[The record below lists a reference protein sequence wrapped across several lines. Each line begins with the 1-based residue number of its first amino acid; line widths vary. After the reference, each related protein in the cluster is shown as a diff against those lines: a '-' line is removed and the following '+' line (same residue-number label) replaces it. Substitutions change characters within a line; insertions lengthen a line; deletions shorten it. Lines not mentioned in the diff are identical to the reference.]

1 MTQHLQGRPSTVSE
15 CESGEHSSPLS
26 RGPEVTE
33 VDHAASDIEVLQEA
47 TRLLAGIA
55 LRSVDLLHGAVTLPQ
70 YRVLAV
76 LADLGEV
83 RSARVADALGLEA
96 STVTRVVDRLAAAGH
111 VSRSSDPTN
120 RSAVTLRLTAS
131 GRDLVEQVV
140 SWRLRELERILL
152 CLTPAD
158 RIALTSGLALL
169 VDVAGEGYGARA
181 VHRLPL

>member
-1 MTQHLQGRPSTVSE
+1 MTPELDRGPQ
-15 CESGEHSSPLS
+15 SGE
-26 RGPEVTE
+26 PEVTE
-33 VDHAASDIEVLQEA
+33 TDHAASDVDVLQEA

-55 LRSVDLLHGAVTLPQ
+55 LRSVEVLHGAVTLPQ

-96 STVTRVVDRLAAAGH
+96 STVTRLVDRLAAAGH
-111 VSRSSDPTN
+111 VSRSDDPTN
-120 RSAVTLRLTAS
+120 RSAVTLQLTAS

-140 SWRLRELERILL
+140 SWRLRELRRILL
-152 CLTPAD
+152 CLEPAD
-158 RIALTSGLALL
+158 RITLTSSLALL
-169 VDVAGEGYGARA
+169 VDVAGEGYGARD

>member
-1 MTQHLQGRPSTVSE
+1 VIE
-15 CESGEHSSPLS
+15 A
-26 RGPEVTE
+26 
-33 VDHAASDIEVLQEA
+33 DHAESDVEVLQEA

-55 LRSVDLLHGAVTLPQ
+55 LRSVEVLHGAVTLPQ

-83 RSARVADALGLEA
+83 RSARVAEALGLEA
-96 STVTRVVDRLAAAGH
+96 STVTRLVDRLAAAGH

-120 RSAVTLRLTAS
+120 RSALTLQLTAS

-158 RIALTSGLALL
+158 RIALTSSLGLL
-169 VDVAGEGYGARA
+169 VEVAGERYGARA
-181 VHRLPL
+181 MHRLPL

>member
-1 MTQHLQGRPSTVSE
+1 VGMTPELDRRPLT
-15 CESGEHSSPLS
+15 G
-26 RGPEVTE
+26 GPEVTE
-33 VDHAASDIEVLQEA
+33 ADHTSSDVEVLQEA
-47 TRLLAGIA
+47 TRLLAGVA
-55 LRSVDLLHGAVTLPQ
+55 LRSVEVLHGAVTLPQ
-70 YRVLAV
+70 YRALAV

-96 STVTRVVDRLAAAGH
+96 STVTRLVDRLAAAGH

-120 RSAVTLRLTAS
+120 RSAVTLQLTAS
-131 GRDLVEQVV
+131 GRALVEQVV
-140 SWRLRELERILL
+140 SWRHRELKRILL

-158 RIALTSGLALL
+158 RVALTSSLALL